1 MKSSEHFT
9 CLWTVAQPKVA
20 NYICAAVPDF
30 QQAED
35 ILQNV
40 AVACLR
46 KFDQYDE
53 RRSFVGWT
61 LGVAKR
67 EILISQRK
75 HARSFLCFR
84 SDLLEQLAE
93 VCEEMVPE
101 LDLRTRALRECL
113 KQLDERAA
121 KAVQLRYEQTLRM
134 QDVAANL
141 GITPLNARVLL
152 SRIRSILRACVERK
166 VKCDVATI

>member
-9 CLWTVAQPKVA
+9 CLWTLAQPKVS

-46 KFDQYDE
+46 KFSLYDE
-53 RRSFVGWT
+53 RRSFLGWA

-67 EILISQRK
+67 EILNSQRK

-93 VCEEMVPE
+93 VCEEMGPE

-113 KQLDERAA
+113 KQLDGRAA
-121 KAVQLRYEQTLRM
+121 KALQLRYEETLRM
-134 QDVAANL
+134 EEVASNL

-152 SRIRSILRACVERK
+152 SRIRTILRDCVERK
-166 VKCDVATI
+166 VKYDAATI

>member
-1 MKSSEHFT
+1 MEWNEQFT

-20 NYICAAVPDF
+20 NLISAAVPDF

-40 AVACLR
+40 ALTCLR
-46 KFDQYDE
+46 KFGEYDE
-53 RRSFVGWT
+53 RRPFVAWA
-61 LGVAKR
+61 LGVARR
-67 EILISQRK
+67 EVLASQRK

-101 LDLRTRALRECL
+101 LDMRTRALRECL
-113 KQLDERAA
+113 KLLDGRAS
-121 KAVQLRYEQTLRM
+121 KAVQLRYEQALRLD
-134 QDVAANL
+134 DVASKL
-141 GITPLNARVLL
+141 EIKPLNARVLL
-152 SRIRSILRACVERK
+152 SRIRSSLRDCVERK
-166 VKCDVATI
+166 VKYDASTS